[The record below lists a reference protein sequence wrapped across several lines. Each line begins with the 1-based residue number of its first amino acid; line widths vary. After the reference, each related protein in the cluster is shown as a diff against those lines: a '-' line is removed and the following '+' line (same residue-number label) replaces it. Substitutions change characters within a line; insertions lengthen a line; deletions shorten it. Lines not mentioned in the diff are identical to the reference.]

1 MLGAYLT
8 TAFVVGG
15 VGAWHLLKGHW
26 DGASQRMFSMAMWMA
41 ALVAPLQAIAGDFHG
56 LNTLEHQPAKIAAM
70 EGHFETH
77 AGAPLYLFGLPDLE
91 AETTHYAIGIPKLGS
106 LILGHSWDAELKG
119 LKAFPRDQWPNAPV
133 IFWTFR
139 LMVGIGFLMIGI
151 GLVSLW
157 LRWHKR
163 LYDAQWFL
171 RLCVLA
177 SPLGFFAVTF
187 GWITTEHG
195 RQPWVVYGLMRTADA
210 VSPHPAGSVLASL
223 VMFVVVYCVVF
234 GAGTYYLLR
243 LMREVPS
250 RARPP
255 PALARRPAADGGCR
269 RAARARR
276 LRAEPGGVT
285 AMTLDLPLIWA
296 GIIALGVIMYV
307 IMDGFD
313 LGVGILF
320 PFAATDEDRDVMM
333 NTAAPIWDG
342 NETWLVLGGAA
353 MLGAFPIAYAVILSA
368 FYLPL
373 IVMLLALI
381 FRGVAFEFRFK
392 SRRNRHWWD
401 RAFAWGS
408 MTATFAQGVVLG
420 AFIHGIEVTDRAFQ
434 GHAFAWL
441 TPFSL
446 FCGLALLGGYAMLGA
461 GWLIMKTTGDLQ
473 SWAYGRMRFVGLL
486 VLAAIA
492 VVSLWTPLIHAE
504 IAARWFT
511 WPNILYLAPVPILV
525 GPGHHPP
532 RHRHRPPRGARALPP
547 HPPPLPP
554 LLRRPRHQPLPLHHP
569 TRHHDLGR
577 RRPAFLPGLHAGRHR
592 DPAADHP
599 RLHGLQLL
607 GVPREGDGGQ
617 RVPSLMAEGSRL
629 SRLALVRGA
638 VGCWRPGGRS
648 AAYLLRQLLAA
659 A

>member
-1 MLGAYLT
+1 
-8 TAFVVGG
+8 
-15 VGAWHLLKGHW
+15 
-26 DGASQRMFSMAMWMA
+26 
-41 ALVAPLQAIAGDFHG
+41 
-56 LNTLEHQPAKIAAM
+56 
-70 EGHFETH
+70 
-77 AGAPLYLFGLPDLE
+77 
-91 AETTHYAIGIPKLGS
+91 
-106 LILGHSWDAELKG
+106 
-119 LKAFPRDQWPNAPV
+119 
-133 IFWTFR
+133 
-139 LMVGIGFLMIGI
+139 
-151 GLVSLW
+151 
-157 LRWHKR
+157 
-163 LYDAQWFL
+163 
-171 RLCVLA
+171 
-177 SPLGFFAVTF
+177 
-187 GWITTEHG
+187 
-195 RQPWVVYGLMRTADA
+195 
-210 VSPHPAGSVLASL
+210 
-223 VMFVVVYCVVF
+223 
-234 GAGTYYLLR
+234 
-243 LMREVPS
+243 
-250 RARPP
+250 
-255 PALARRPAADGGCR
+255 
-269 RAARARR
+269 
-276 LRAEPGGVT
+276 
-285 AMTLDLPLIWA
+285 MTLDLPLIWA

-492 VVSLWTPLIHAE
+492 IVSLWTPLIHAE

-511 WPNILYLAPVPILV
+511 WPNFLYLAPVPLLVILAIIRLGIAIDRREERAPFLLTLLLFLLSYAGLAISLFPYIIPPTITIWDAASPHSSQAFMLV
-525 GPGHHPP
+525 GTAILLPIILAYTGYNYWVFRGKVTADSGYHH
-532 RHRHRPPRGARALPP
+532 
-547 HPPPLPP
+547 
-554 LLRRPRHQPLPLHHP
+554 
-569 TRHHDLGR
+569 
-577 RRPAFLPGLHAGRHR
+577 
-592 DPAADHP
+592 
-599 RLHGLQLL
+599 
-607 GVPREGDGGQ
+607 
-617 RVPSLMAEGSRL
+617 
-629 SRLALVRGA
+629 
-638 VGCWRPGGRS
+638 
-648 AAYLLRQLLAA
+648 
-659 A
+659 